1 MKDNTFTFFMMTLVG
16 IIGFLFVPV
25 VHAETEK
32 SFQPNNFST
41 YGLGLKNTKMKED
54 IPEYTPSTFY
64 LTKQEATKQK
74 QQGIQNPNIL
84 PNRIDLREYFP
95 EVRSQGKFGTCVPF
109 AMTALREYYIAKDAG
124 ARGTDITYLSPAYM
138 YYPNGPY
145 DGMYIESALQ
155 VLKRSGVPPETE
167 RLYDVNT
174 ENIEQFKQ
182 PVTPT
187 QKENALP
194 YKISGYQVIRET
206 NMVHKI
212 KQALA
217 NQDPVLIGINVYP
230 NFDATPTNGII
241 PPVTEKKSRGGHA
254 LVVVGYDEKNEW
266 FIVRNSWGEK
276 FGDHGYAYMH
286 YQTLL
291 DMTNSMSYVIKPIQT
306 QYPPFGVKITTTD
319 INPSQIK
326 FNISAKNAI
335 TYDLY
340 KNNQKIQ
347 TFTTN
352 TITDLNIVPEQS
364 YMYHLVAKNAIGET
378 RSYPLSISIP
388 PAISMNQAS

>member
-1 MKDNTFTFFMMTLVG
+1 
-16 IIGFLFVPV
+16 
-25 VHAETEK
+25 
-32 SFQPNNFST
+32 
-41 YGLGLKNTKMKED
+41 
-54 IPEYTPSTFY
+54 
-64 LTKQEATKQK
+64 
-74 QQGIQNPNIL
+74 
-84 PNRIDLREYFP
+84 
-95 EVRSQGKFGTCVPF
+95 
-109 AMTALREYYIAKDAG
+109 
-124 ARGTDITYLSPAYM
+124 
-138 YYPNGPY
+138 
-145 DGMYIESALQ
+145 
-155 VLKRSGVPPETE
+155 
-167 RLYDVNT
+167 
-174 ENIEQFKQ
+174 
-182 PVTPT
+182 
-187 QKENALP
+187 
-194 YKISGYQVIRET
+194 
-206 NMVHKI
+206 
-212 KQALA
+212 
-217 NQDPVLIGINVYP
+217 
-230 NFDATPTNGII
+230 
-241 PPVTEKKSRGGHA
+241 
-254 LVVVGYDEKNEW
+254 
-266 FIVRNSWGEK
+266 
-276 FGDHGYAYMH
+276 MH

>member
-1 MKDNTFTFFMMTLVG
+1 MKDNTFTFFTMTLVG
-16 IIGFLFVPV
+16 IIGFLFMPV

-32 SFQPNNFST
+32 SFQPNDFST
-41 YGLGLKNTKMKED
+41 YGLGLKDTKMKQD
-54 IPEYTPSTFY
+54 IPEYTPSTSY

-74 QQGIQNPNIL
+74 QQGIQKSNIL

-167 RLYDVNT
+167 RFYDVNP

-182 PVTPT
+182 PVTPI

-230 NFDATPTNGII
+230 NFDATPTSGIV

-254 LVVVGYDEKNEW
+254 LVVVGYDETNQW
-266 FIVRNSWGEK
+266 FIVRNSWGTK
-276 FGDHGYAYMH
+276 FGDQGYAYMH

-291 DMTNSMSYVIKPIQT
+291 DMSNSVAYVIKPTQQ
-306 QYPPFGVKITTTD
+306 QYPPFGVKMTTTD
-319 INPSQIK
+319 INSSEIK
-326 FNISAKNAI
+326 FNISAKNA
-335 TYDLY
+335 TAYDLY

-347 TFTTN
+347 TFTTS
-352 TITDLNIVPEQS
+352 TITDLNIMPEQS
-364 YMYHLVAKNAIGET
+364 YMYHVVAKNTMGET

-388 PAISMNQAS
+388 PIIPIKQAS